1 MRRLLAILLALS
13 LALTLFGCAKQN
25 GASVAPGTDGA
36 AAAEPT
42 KPEDTPQEWVYDV
55 RLESTQNKHRNEDGV
70 VLAVQSYELPVLQM
84 RNAAGE
90 ETFLGDL
97 PISGVS
103 EEQLAVCKA
112 FNAGV
117 DLSELSADSDFAEAS
132 EEAYQWSLESGME
145 FTPLFD
151 EFHVTEIYQ
160 YGDLLSVFGVGSS
173 YAGGAHPNNYTKA
186 WNFDLGTG
194 EFFTLRDLSD
204 YPDEL
209 VREIAYNIL
218 GKIWENDEADLYFD
232 DYADTILMM
241 DNFAVS
247 FDESGMTVTFAEYD
261 IAPHAGGMPSFLIPY
276 AEFSRYLNE
285 RGERLL
291 NLKPEDRA
299 LGDYYEAEEMWSW
312 FDLTTMPLDPERPAS
327 EEGYYAVD
335 YRDITTMA
343 QLRTLLETRFSAE
356 IVDELLTAESG
367 FAHYKEIDGVLCA
380 VQADRGSDI
389 TVASVDYAVELDG
402 DHTAGRVIATIHR
415 QDFDEAKEEWYL
427 TDETE
432 TVEFPFEMTENGAR
446 FTSFE
451 SAY

>member
-1 MRRLLAILLALS
+1 MKKHLDKVLAELVEKDIPFANVFGNHDGEGPKARSVEAIEKRKRMQQKIYDSYPNCVSGRSPSGIHGISNYLLQVKDSRGRWLGLDEE
-13 LALTLFGCAKQN
+13 T
-25 GASVAPGTDGA
+25 GA
-36 AAAEPT
+36 AS
-42 KPEDTPQEWVYDV
+42 W
-55 RLESTQNKHRNEDGV
+55 ES
-70 VLAVQSYELPVLQM
+70 
-84 RNAAGE
+84 
-90 ETFLGDL
+90 
-97 PISGVS
+97 
-103 EEQLAVCKA
+103 
-112 FNAGV
+112 
-117 DLSELSADSDFAEAS
+117 
-132 EEAYQWSLESGME
+132 
-145 FTPLFD
+145 
-151 EFHVTEIYQ
+151 
-160 YGDLLSVFGVGSS
+160 
-173 YAGGAHPNNYTKA
+173 
-186 WNFDLGTG
+186 
-194 EFFTLRDLSD
+194 
-204 YPDEL
+204 
-209 VREIAYNIL
+209 
-218 GKIWENDEADLYFD
+218 DEADLYFD

-241 DNFAVS
+241 DDFAVS
-247 FDESGMTVTFAEYD
+247 FDEYGMTVTFAEYD

-427 TDETE
+427 TGEPDTL
-432 TVEFPFEMTENGAR
+432 EFPFEMAENGAR
-446 FTSFE
+446 FTFFE

>member
-13 LALTLFGCAKQN
+13 LALALFGCTKQN

-42 KPEDTPQEWVYDV
+42 KPEDIPQQWDYDV
-55 RLESTQNKHRNEDGV
+55 RLESTQNKHRNDDGV
-70 VLAVQSYELPVLQM
+70 VLAVQNYELPVLQM
-84 RNAAGE
+84 RNAAGA
-90 ETFLGDL
+90 TSSGDL

-117 DLSELSADSDFAEAS
+117 DLSELSADWDVAGAA
-132 EEAYQWSLESGME
+132 EEAYQWSLESGAA

-151 EFHVTEIYQ
+151 EFHVTEIYRS
-160 YGDLLSVFGVGSS
+160 GDLLSIFGTGST

-194 EFFTLRDLSD
+194 EFFNLRDLSG

-218 GKIWENDEADLYFD
+218 GQIWENDEADLYFD

-241 DNFAVS
+241 DDFAVS
-247 FDESGMTVTFAEYD
+247 FDEPGMTVTFAEYD

-291 NLKPEDRA
+291 NLTPEDRA

-312 FDLTTMPLDPERPAS
+312 FNLTTMPLDSERPAP

-335 YRDITTMA
+335 YRDIATLT
-343 QLRTLLETRFSAE
+343 QLRALLETRFSAE
-356 IVDELLTAESG
+356 IVDGLLTAESG
-367 FAHYKEIDGVLCA
+367 FEHYKDIDGVLCA

-389 TVASVDYAVELDG
+389 TVASVDYAVELNG
-402 DHTAGRVIATIHR
+402 DHTAGRVIATIYR

-427 TDETE
+427 TDEAE
-432 TVEFPFEMTENGAR
+432 TVEFPFEMAENGAR

-451 SAY
+451 SVY